1 MIDNKILESKIF
13 EVLRNSSESD
23 KQQYRE
29 LYRLDKDIIIITVDG
44 LKCEITPKNFS
55 YYSAG
60 IKAYSY
66 MYVQTIEIDKKL
78 FEECIS
84 SE

>member
-1 MIDNKILESKIF
+1 MIDNKTLENKIF

-23 KQQYRE
+23 KQLYRE
-29 LYRLDKDIIIITVDG
+29 LYRLDKDIFIKVDG

-55 YYSAG
+55 YYSSG
-60 IKAYSY
+60 VKVYSY
-66 MYVQTIEIDKKL
+66 MYVQTIEIDKKI
-78 FEECIS
+78 FEECIF

>member
-1 MIDNKILESKIF
+1 MIDNKTLESKIL

-29 LYRLDKDIIIITVDG
+29 LYRLDKDIIITVDG

-55 YYSAG
+55 YYASG

-66 MYVQTIEIDKKL
+66 MHIQTIEIDKKL

>member
-1 MIDNKILESKIF
+1 MIDNKTLENKIF

-23 KQQYRE
+23 KQLYRE
-29 LYRLDKDIIIITVDG
+29 LYRLDKDILIKVDS

-78 FEECIS
+78 FQECIS

>member
-1 MIDNKILESKIF
+1 MIDNKTLESKIF

-23 KQQYRE
+23 KQLYRE
-29 LYRLDKDIIIITVDG
+29 LYRLDKDILIKVDG

-55 YYSAG
+55 FYFTG
-60 IKAYSY
+60 VKAYSY
-66 MYVQTIEIDKKL
+66 MHIQTIEIDKKL

-84 SE
+84 SK

>member
-1 MIDNKILESKIF
+1 MIDNKTLENKIF

-23 KQQYRE
+23 KQLYRE
-29 LYRLDKDIIIITVDG
+29 LYRLDKDISITVDG

-66 MYVQTIEIDKKL
+66 MHIQTIEINQKIFK
-78 FEECIS
+78 ECIS

>member
-1 MIDNKILESKIF
+1 MIDNKTLENKIF

-23 KQQYRE
+23 KQLYRE
-29 LYRLDKDIIIITVDG
+29 LYRLDKDIIIKVDG

-66 MYVQTIEIDKKL
+66 MYVQTIEIDKKI
-78 FEECIS
+78 FQECIFS
-84 SE
+84 K